1 MSNKQPTT
9 EIVHGNEKI
18 VDRFVQFMQNAQRR
32 IDVCV
37 DNTRL
42 LLVVEFKQIRDA
54 FIDAKRRGVTI
65 RYITEITKTNLRYC
79 EELMSIVDELRH
91 LDGVKGNFCVSEQE
105 YVAPSTLHEKER
117 RKFAEWMICSN
128 LKEIVEHQQYVFDSF
143 WNTFSSA
150 ERKTT
155 EIRNDVSLGIT
166 EIIDNPS
173 RTQKLFIDLIKSTKS
188 EVLLMLPTVN
198 SFMRE
203 YRIGVIQLLEELSTQ
218 PEGRPID
225 IKILTPINNTIENL
239 M

>member
-1 MSNKQPTT
+1 MGVKKLSTVLYNLCRMR
-9 EIVHGNEKI
+9 E
-18 VDRFVQFMQNAQRR
+18 RR

-54 FIDAKRRGVTI
+54 FIDAKGRGVTI

-91 LDGVKGNFCVSEQE
+91 LDGVKGNFCVSEEE

-143 WNTFSSA
+143 WNTSSSA
-150 ERKTT
+150 
-155 EIRNDVSLGIT
+155 
-166 EIIDNPS
+166 
-173 RTQKLFIDLIKSTKS
+173 
-188 EVLLMLPTVN
+188 
-198 SFMRE
+198 
-203 YRIGVIQLLEELSTQ
+203 
-218 PEGRPID
+218 
-225 IKILTPINNTIENL
+225 
-239 M
+239 